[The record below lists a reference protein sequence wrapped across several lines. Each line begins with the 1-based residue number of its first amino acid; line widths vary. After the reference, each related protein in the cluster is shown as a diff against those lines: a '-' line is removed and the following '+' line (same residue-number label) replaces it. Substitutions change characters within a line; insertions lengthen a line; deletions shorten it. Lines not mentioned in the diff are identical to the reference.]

1 MINVLIAEDN
11 AQKAKTIKAELIA
24 QGVSP
29 EHITIAP
36 SGVAT
41 RALLRNES
49 FSLLLLDLALPN
61 REYDNPSPEVGLE
74 ILRLIV
80 DDQEYPSPIA
90 ILGTTADKESL
101 EKYHD
106 EFLELITQ
114 ILFITP
120 TDNEWKTSIR
130 NAIGRLMQA
139 ETTAKSH
146 AIDVCYITAL
156 RDPELAA
163 ILQLPISWGSELS
176 MGNGILVQE
185 GSATVKGKKLSFICA
200 HSPHMGLVAASFMT
214 RALWEKY
221 RPKVIMMTGICGGLG
236 NAKLGDIVVAER
248 SWDWQSGKWLHDG
261 SFSSSPDQKEA
272 TPELI
277 ALARG
282 TKADAEYF
290 WKNSDIRPSNKP
302 DLHIAPM
309 VSGSAVVENSE
320 FHTRFFSQHR
330 KAIAVDMECYG
341 VYFSASMS
349 GSPAP
354 KFICIKSISDL
365 ANRDKSDNFQE
376 FCSGLSA
383 FISFK
388 IIERLDF
395 S

>member
-1 MINVLIAEDN
+1 MIKVLVAEDN
-11 AQKAKTIKAELIA
+11 AQKARTIKAELIA
-24 QGVSP
+24 QGVSDDS
-29 EHITIAP
+29 IIISS

-41 RALLRNES
+41 RALLRDGA

-61 REYDNPSPEVGLE
+61 REGDNPSPEVGLE

-90 ILGTTADKESL
+90 ILGTTADQESL

-106 EFLELITQ
+106 QFLELITQ

-130 NAIGRLMQA
+130 NTIGRLVQA
-139 ETTAKSH
+139 EKSTKPH

-163 ILQLPISWGSELS
+163 ILNLPISWGSELS

-185 GSATVKGKKLSFICA
+185 GSATVNGKKLSFICA

-236 NAKLGDIVVAER
+236 SAQLGDVVIAER

-282 TKADAEYF
+282 TLADAEDF
-290 WKNSDIRPSNKP
+290 WKNSESRPPNKP
-302 DLHIAPM
+302 RLHIAPM
-309 VSGSAVVENSE
+309 VSGSAVVENPE
-320 FHTRFFSQHR
+320 LHARFFSQHR

-383 FISFK
+383 SISFK
-388 IIERLDF
+388 IIEKLNF

>member
-11 AQKAKTIKAELIA
+11 AQKAKTIKTELIA
-24 QGVSP
+24 QGVSA

-130 NAIGRLMQA
+130 NTIGRLMQA
-139 ETTAKSH
+139 ETTAKPH

-290 WKNSDIRPSNKP
+290 WKNSDIRPPNKP

-309 VSGSAVVENSE
+309 VSGSAVVENLE
-320 FHTRFFSQHR
+320 LHTRFFSQHR

>member
-1 MINVLIAEDN
+1 LIKVLIAEDN
-11 AQKAKTIKAELIA
+11 PQKAQKIKLELIS
-24 QGVSP
+24 QGVS
-29 EHITIAP
+29 ENNITISS

-41 RALLRNES
+41 RTLLRSES

-61 REYDNPSPEVGLE
+61 REQDNPSPEVGLE

-90 ILGTTADKESL
+90 ILGTTADQESL

-106 EFLELITQ
+106 QFLELITQ

-120 TDNEWKTSIR
+120 TDNEWKVSIR
-130 NAIGRLMQA
+130 NTIGRLMQA
-139 ETTAKSH
+139 ENTAKPH
-146 AIDVCYITAL
+146 VIDVCYITAL
-156 RDPELAA
+156 REPELAA
-163 ILQLPISWGSELS
+163 ILKLPIAWGDELS

-185 GSATVKGKKLSFICA
+185 GYATVNGKKLSFICA

-214 RALWEKY
+214 RALWERY

-236 NAKLGDIVVAER
+236 NAQLGDVVVAER

-282 TKADAEYF
+282 TLGDAENF
-290 WKNSDIRPSNKP
+290 WRNSEIRPANKP
-302 DLHIAPM
+302 KLHIAPM
-309 VSGSAVVENSE
+309 VSGSAVVEDPE
-320 FHTRFFSQHR
+320 LHARFFSQHR

-354 KFICIKSISDL
+354 KFICIKSVSDL

-376 FCSGLSA
+376 FCSELSA
-383 FISFK
+383 SISFK